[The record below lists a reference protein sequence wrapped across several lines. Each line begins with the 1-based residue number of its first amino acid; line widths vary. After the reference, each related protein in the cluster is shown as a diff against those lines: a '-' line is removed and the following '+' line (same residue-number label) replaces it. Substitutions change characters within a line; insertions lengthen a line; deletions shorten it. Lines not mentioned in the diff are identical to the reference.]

1 MKKLRKRD
9 AQLYRKQRLTQEY
22 SGACAAKPSTTWLT
36 LCLSVSCEINNNS
49 EESKK
54 HSSRHV
60 LIRIRSES
68 CKREPKTVVFF
79 ERQKVFSHM
88 KEIQS

>member
-9 AQLYRKQRLTQEY
+9 AQLYRKQRPTQEY

-54 HSSRHV
+54 Q
-60 LIRIRSES
+60 
-68 CKREPKTVVFF
+68 TAAD
-79 ERQKVFSHM
+79 M
-88 KEIQS
+88 Y